1 MKVGVITFH
10 WATNYGAVLQSYALV
25 KHLNNLG
32 YEAEDINYVPRRIKL
47 RLRFFDLYL
56 RRFNNI
62 RRESKFKSF
71 RKKFLKVSKKTYKN
85 NNSLHKITNEYDA
98 VITGSDQIWN
108 ESFLTTAEK
117 KPTLS
122 YFLDFVPENVI
133 RMSYAASFGTNT
145 LTQAHK
151 TFALNELE
159 QFDAIS
165 VREQNAVDM
174 LKAQG
179 INAVTVCDPTLLID
193 VGEYEC
199 IAQEAKD
206 KSKVELFNFML
217 RQGRESTDKT
227 LDYVLNEAL
236 KGKTNLGQGI
246 MPVEDWVWKIKNS
259 DFVVTDSFHCMV
271 FALLYHKPFIAV
283 NDKNCSMNAR
293 INTLAQ
299 RMGVTERVIDS
310 FDAKRID
317 QLIENTAIDWEFVD
331 NAKNEWACE
340 STEFIKNSLN
350 IKNT

>member
-1 MKVGVITFH
+1 MTFH

-32 YEAEDINYVPRRIKL
+32 YDAEDINYIPRRIML

-62 RRESKFKSF
+62 KRASKFKSF
-71 RKKFLKVSKKTYKN
+71 RKSFLRVSKKTYKN
-85 NNSLHKITNEYDA
+85 NKALHKITNEYDA

-117 KPTLS
+117 TPTRS

-133 RMSYAASFGTNT
+133 RMSYAASFGTNI
-145 LTQAHK
+145 LTEAHK
-151 TFALNELE
+151 ALALDELE

-174 LKAQG
+174 LKEQG

-199 IAQEAKD
+199 IAQKAKD

-217 RQGRESTDKT
+217 RMGRESTDKT
-227 LDYVLNEAL
+227 LDYVLNDAL
-236 KGKTNLGQGI
+236 KDKTNLGQGI
-246 MPVEDWVWKIKNS
+246 VPVEDWVWKIKNS

-299 RMGVTERVIDS
+299 RLGVANRVIDS
-310 FDAKRID
+310 FDKEKIN
-317 QLIENTAIDWEFVD
+317 QLIENKDIDWDFVEK
-331 NAKNEWACE
+331 AKAEWVRE
-340 STEFIKNSLN
+340 STEFIRSSLD
-350 IKNT
+350 IKNN